1 MGTPDFSVAPL
12 KKIVEDKKH
21 EVIAVCTNL
30 DKPTGRKQILT
41 ACPVKVYAESV
52 GIPVYQYKRIRAEG
66 VEDLKRLSPDIIVTC
81 AFGQILSAEIIDIPK
96 FGVINVHASLLP
108 KYRGASPIHYAIL
121 NGETKTGITIMRTDV
136 GIDTG
141 DMIEKRETDI
151 LPEETCG
158 ELFDRLSILG
168 SEMIGEA
175 LDKIERGE
183 VRYIKQDDSQAT
195 YSKII
200 KKEDALIDFN
210 KDAKSIVNQVRAFNP
225 SPVAY
230 AFLDGQP
237 LKIYKAS
244 VGRSAGE
251 PETSGNF
258 GKVISTDGGKIEV
271 ACKGGTV
278 LVETLQKSGGKMMS
292 AKDFL
297 NGNKDIL
304 GKSLVKE

>member
-1 MGTPDFSVAPL
+1 MGTPEFSVAPL
-12 KKIVEDKKH
+12 KKIVEEGKH
-21 EVIAVCTNL
+21 EVIAVCTNP

-41 ACPVKVYAESV
+41 ACPVKVYAQSV
-52 GIPVYQYKRIRAEG
+52 GIPVYQYKRIREEG
-66 VEDLKRLSPDIIVTC
+66 VGDLKSLVPDIIVTC

-121 NGETKTGITIMRTDV
+121 NGETKTGVTVMKTDI

-141 DMIEKRETDI
+141 DMIAKRETDI
-151 LPEETCG
+151 FPEETCG

-168 SEMIGEA
+168 SEMIGGV
-175 LDKIERGE
+175 LDGIERGE
-183 VRYIKQDDSQAT
+183 VSYIKQDDSQAT

-200 KKEDALIDFN
+200 KKEDANIDFS
-210 KDAKSIVNQVRAFNP
+210 KDAKSIVNLVRAFNP
-225 SPVAY
+225 SPIAY

-244 VGRSAGE
+244 VGKSV
-251 PETSGNF
+251 ETRYNDF
-258 GKVISTDGGKIEV
+258 GKVVSTDGGKIEV
-271 ACKGGTV
+271 ACNGGTV
-278 LVETLQKSGGKMMS
+278 LIDSLQKSGGKMML

-297 NGNKDIL
+297 NGNKDVL
-304 GKSLVKE
+304 GKSLIKE